1 MIRSPHLA
9 PSPLRGQGP
18 KPVRPLPVFAGLR
31 PKPSPVCLKR
41 LAPGGVYLTG
51 NPNCHTNHEA
61 YRLTALAT
69 TGFKATRPAAP
80 STGVTPIS
88 DGSGYTLADKADIIY
103 R

>member
-1 MIRSPHLA
+1 MTPALTA
-9 PSPLRGQGP
+9 PP
-18 KPVRPLPVFAGLR
+18 GLR
-31 PKPSPVCLKR
+31 PKPWPVCLKR
-41 LAPGGVYLTG
+41 LAPGGVCLTG
-51 NPNCHTNHEA
+51 NPICHTNHEAYANHEA